1 MSTSG
6 TPVNPEAP
14 DLTAAAPTSLRSVH
28 FTERA
33 PNPEIAAE
41 NTIRLIELNGEKLEG
56 EVELVAPGSLPN
68 DGKVI
73 ADERT
78 YT

>member
-33 PNPEIAAE
+33 PNPEIAA
-41 NTIRLIELNGEKLEG
+41 
-56 EVELVAPGSLPN
+56 
-68 DGKVI
+68 
-73 ADERT
+73 
-78 YT
+78 